1 MLPDYLTSYNP
12 LKERLSGK
20 NSSADQQKIKTAL
33 QQILDGKAGGPE
45 FGAVMG
51 SAEAKALRML
61 GGNTGRFAGNYVL
74 KNYDKLDPMVKD
86 MVPLYGKDIVETE
99 GALEKQKEMPVLPR
113 VVESARRRQSERR
126 AKAVERQEAKKL
138 TLDEIRRKH
147 KKAVRE
153 EPDGGVS
160 QEGAY
165 EEEFINSFVG
175 RPAKKRR
182 AFSASQNPDTENDM
196 DNIGYQEGGMVPVDG
211 EGNMPPEAVASDV
224 VNGAPMGMVDVPNG
238 GGPVDDGVPTE
249 LPEGTVVINAAA
261 IRLHGTETIDNLINT
276 AVDELLS
283 EGVQISMEDPNPN
296 DNVPVAISNG
306 EYVIPPEVAEKIGY
320 KKLEDMNERGRAYL
334 QKQAAQEKQQAEAQ
348 QQPQQPTQQP
358 PESFMGE
365 SMPPQQ
371 EGPPPAPVQ
380 SEQQAMA
387 MMGMMSGGRVPLDK
401 SEEYREPNP
410 QYKIKPGT
418 TGTPEFPRDYVRVSE
433 EELLLEQQQQRE
445 AKKANVL
452 PQRNADGGRVQ
463 LEGGGGLA
471 RAKDAFINWFSSTY
485 LGDKMDPA
493 ESAVDKML
501 MVPTAPEGKV
511 TVGDAPSTGLPDA
524 LAGKSF
530 KSIGDMDYG
539 DGGRYQRA
547 FDEARKADVSPAS
560 TKENPQYRNAPSQRK
575 KADGGRV
582 NYAAGATARVN
593 APEAPSLID
602 NFMDTLRTGIERLTG
617 GSFESTAEPPQYEP
631 APRQNPDRGASFK
644 SAVDP
649 LYDSTLAELGPTTQ
663 FRSNVQR
670 AAEGGFVGDYN
681 YAQPQQATM
690 GTPFPN
696 AVDSNPQQSQ
706 SFLRPNDAKK
716 KSRVELAD
724 GEKVNSPEEQ
734 INTEG
739 KIAVG
744 QQEQKIKS
752 FADQINTEGKLAAT
766 QYEQKDRDA
775 RETLANDRT
784 FQFEM
789 GGGDAQATANIIK
802 GNEEHKVANQVVY
815 DGRYLVSY
823 MDNAKPPRRTIGG
836 INQDALPDDHPL
848 RDVERVLPADYI
860 EHHQKH
866 LQEANDWVTNNPSY
880 EPIREV
886 IVDMKFNM
894 KPSGFKQFVE
904 RNAAG
909 DKPRFRKAVEEGN
922 FDVASKEL
930 LIGKNE
936 NSPSSYV
943 EQVPNR
949 AKANS
954 KRLKLLGQQFFKE
967 KYPDI
972 TENQYTNN
980 ISFSTKAED
989 MSMEPSDSFVPLPVK
1004 SSESVG
1010 QRAAKQNAKNA
1021 EKQKAIYDTRTDQT
1035 LMPSKTSDGFKGFEN
1050 FIN

>member
-1 MLPDYLTSYNP
+1 MLPDYLNSYDP
-12 LKERLSGK
+12 LKERLSGSNEK
-20 NSSADQQKIKTAL
+20 NQEKIKDAL
-33 QQILDGKAGGPE
+33 QQILSGRAGSPE
-45 FGAVMG
+45 FGAVHG
-51 SAEAKALRML
+51 SAEQIALRML

-74 KNYDKLDPMVKD
+74 KNYDDLDPMVKD
-86 MVPLYGKDIVETE
+86 IVGAIDPKMGSYGSSDSFAGDFKAGSAEEKARMEAVNADPLQRPFSETPKSVR
-99 GALEKQKEMPVLPR
+99 L
-113 VVESARRRQSERR
+113 
-126 AKAVERQEAKKL
+126 AVERQEAKKL

-147 KKAVRE
+147 EKAVRE

-165 EEEFINSFVG
+165 EKEFINSFVG

-196 DNIGYQEGGMVPVDG
+196 DNIGYQEGGTVPVDAQ
-211 EGNMPPEAVASDV
+211 GNVPPQAVAGDV

-283 EGVQISMEDPNPN
+283 EGVQISMQDPNPE

-306 EYVIPPEVAEKIGY
+306 EYIIPPEVAEKIGY

-334 QKQAAQEKQQAEAQ
+334 QKQAEQEKQQAEAQ
-348 QQPQQPTQQP
+348 PQQPFQQP
-358 PESFMGE
+358 PEGFMGAQ
-365 SMPPQQ
+365 MPPEQ
-371 EGPPPAPVQ
+371 GAAPPAPVQ
-380 SEQQAMA
+380 SEEQATA
-387 MMGMMSGGRVPLDK
+387 MMGMMDGGRVPYA
-401 SEEYREPNP
+401 E
-410 QYKIKPGT
+410 GT
-418 TGTPEFPRDYVRVSE
+418 GFV
-433 EELLLEQQQQRE
+433 
-445 AKKANVL
+445 
-452 PQRNADGGRVQ
+452 GRVFSGFGQ
-463 LEGGGGLA
+463 
-471 RAKDAFINWFSSTY
+471 AFKEAFFPFGAS
-485 LGDKMDPA
+485 DFDPA

-501 MVPTAPEGKV
+501 MVRPAPKETAPADKSS
-511 TVGDAPSTGLPDA
+511 STGLPAA
-524 LAGKSF
+524 LIGKSF
-530 KSIGDMDYG
+530 KSIGDMDFG
-539 DGGRYQRA
+539 DGGRYQKA
-547 FDEARKADVSPAS
+547 FDEARKTDVSPPS
-560 TKENPQYRNAPSQRK
+560 SSQQYRNAPSKRK

-582 NYAAGATARVN
+582 NYAAGSNTTVQAPTAPAVETAEVQSAETSAVGLDEFADLTAKVLAGLKPSFMPTESRSLTAGAEGVPQRN
-593 APEAPSLID
+593 YADSFITDTDPLRSSSVLPEA
-602 NFMDTLRTGIERLTG
+602 FR
-617 GSFESTAEPPQYEP
+617 PQAGKAQSYRP
-631 APRQNPDRGASFK
+631 Q
-644 SAVDP
+644 AV
-649 LYDSTLAELGPTTQ
+649 
-663 FRSNVQR
+663 
-670 AAEGGFVGDYN
+670 AEGGFVGDYN

-696 AVDSNPQQSQ
+696 AVDSSPQQSQ

-716 KSRVELAD
+716 NSRVELAD